1 MIKVKNNEVIAPV
14 GAIFEVNKEFAM
26 QFWKYSWITHK
37 KSSKFY
43 VRVHDRRKSS
53 KRYYLLDLMVIKENL
68 EDPESFTNGHR
79 LTEIRKFTRDELI
92 EAIESKKIRRITD
105 DADLAMIHLYS
116 EIKFRGDSTF

>member
-14 GAIFEVNKEFAM
+14 GAIFEVNKEFASR
-26 QFWKYSWITHK
+26 FWKYSWIAHK
-37 KSSKFY
+37 KGSKFY

-53 KRYYLLDLMVIKENL
+53 KRYYLLDLMIIKENL
-68 EDPESFTNGHR
+68 EDPQSFNGYR

-92 EAIESKKIRRITD
+92 EAIESKMIKRITD